1 MDFVSIESFPCEIF
15 VQNSKT
21 FPKVFFQNSKMA
33 QKRKTKTSKATLSKE
48 NPILLIDES
57 IRKFKSSE
65 ELLHLAD
72 RLFQKEPQV
81 IIYSVCLV
89 WSKTFFSKLNCKNQ
103 TFDFRL

>member
-1 MDFVSIESFPCEIF
+1 MKFLFKIQKHFPRFSFKI
-15 VQNSKT
+15 Q
-21 FPKVFFQNSKMA
+21 KMA

>member
-1 MDFVSIESFPCEIF
+1 MDFVSIESFSFGIF

-21 FPKVFFQNSKMA
+21 FPEVFFQNSKMA